1 MLSEFLFYL
10 VGILAVVG
18 GILLLE
24 RIVAGPHSTA
34 GTGYARVDSAFDFDR
49 LRRKQFGPRVSSVL
63 RRGGRPTLPLL
74 QEVTREPRQLREA
87 GEQFIPVASIV
98 GSVDGASH
106 LFDRNF
112 RPVSDRARARLG
124 SVLVAM
130 RQGEP
135 HSRLVMFEPPTYGQ
149 PVIAGSVWEQMTEA
163 VDVCD
168 RKRLVVLALN
178 DVVGAS
184 TGDRIPEPAFAAIF
198 PTAFGQML
206 LDNAL
211 AIPTELRAHENYRWT
226 RRSSIPCRFQCCC

>member
-10 VGILAVVG
+10 VGILAMVG

-49 LRRKQFGPRVSSVL
+49 LRRKRYGARAPSVL
-63 RRGGRPTLPLL
+63 RRGGRRTLPLL
-74 QEVTREPRQLREA
+74 EEVSRGPRQLREA

-98 GSVDGASH
+98 GSVDGASQ

-135 HSRLVMFEPPTYGQ
+135 LPPIEVWAWRGEYYVLDGHHRVAAARALGSDYISAHVIEVVELSRYDAKG
-149 PVIAGSVWEQMTEA
+149 
-163 VDVCD
+163 
-168 RKRLVVLALN
+168 
-178 DVVGAS
+178 
-184 TGDRIPEPAFAAIF
+184 
-198 PTAFGQML
+198 
-206 LDNAL
+206 
-211 AIPTELRAHENYRWT
+211 LRV
-226 RRSSIPCRFQCCC
+226 

>member
-10 VGILAVVG
+10 MGILATVG

-49 LRRKQFGPRVSSVL
+49 LRRKQHRPRVSSVL
-63 RRGGRPTLPLL
+63 RRGGRPALPLL
-74 QEVTREPRQLREA
+74 QEVTREPWQLREA

-98 GSVDGASH
+98 GSVDGASQ

-124 SVLVAM
+124 SILVAM

-135 HSRLVMFEPPTYGQ
+135 LPPIEVWAWRGEYYVLDGHHRVAAARALGSDYISAHVIEVVELSRYDAEGLTVGVRRRDT
-149 PVIAGSVWEQMTEA
+149 
-163 VDVCD
+163 
-168 RKRLVVLALN
+168 ALT
-178 DVVGAS
+178 DHGA
-184 TGDRIPEPAFAAIF
+184 
-198 PTAFGQML
+198 
-206 LDNAL
+206 
-211 AIPTELRAHENYRWT
+211 
-226 RRSSIPCRFQCCC
+226 

>member
-1 MLSEFLFYL
+1 MLSEFLAYL
-10 VGILAVVG
+10 VGILAMVG

-49 LRRKQFGPRVSSVL
+49 LRRKQYGPRAPGVL
-63 RRGGRPTLPLL
+63 RRGGRSTLPLL
-74 QEVTREPRQLREA
+74 QQVSREQRQLREA

-98 GSVDGASH
+98 GSVDGASQ

-135 HSRLVMFEPPTYGQ
+135 LPPIEVWAWRGKYYVLDGHHRVAAARALGSNYISAHVIEVVELSRY
-149 PVIAGSVWEQMTEA
+149 
-163 VDVCD
+163 
-168 RKRLVVLALN
+168 
-178 DVVGAS
+178 
-184 TGDRIPEPAFAAIF
+184 
-198 PTAFGQML
+198 
-206 LDNAL
+206 DNQA
-211 AIPTELRAHENYRWT
+211 PRV
-226 RRSSIPCRFQCCC
+226 

>member
-10 VGILAVVG
+10 VGILATVG

-34 GTGYARVDSAFDFDR
+34 GTGYARVDSAFDFER
-49 LRRKQFGPRVSSVL
+49 LRRKQYRLRVSSVL

-74 QEVTREPRQLREA
+74 EGVTREPRQLREA

-98 GSVDGASH
+98 GSVDGASQ

-112 RPVSDRARARLG
+112 RPVSDRARARLS

-135 HSRLVMFEPPTYGQ
+135 FPPIEVWAWRGEYYVLDGHHRVAAARALGSDYISAHVIEVVELSRYDAEGLTVGVRRRDPALT
-149 PVIAGSVWEQMTEA
+149 
-163 VDVCD
+163 D
-168 RKRLVVLALN
+168 R
-178 DVVGAS
+178 G
-184 TGDRIPEPAFAAIF
+184 T
-198 PTAFGQML
+198 
-206 LDNAL
+206 
-211 AIPTELRAHENYRWT
+211 
-226 RRSSIPCRFQCCC
+226 